1 MHLLFL
7 IVILIIGTVI
17 STTYLH
23 EQGEALSI
31 RTNNQIC
38 VYDFC
43 HQFLP
48 DLSDYYDLYNGLL
61 LVFIAPLIWYLGTYD
76 FADFMY
82 SLVWLLVPIF
92 IFRCITTCASVPTAT
107 TGEYT
112 RDWGSWF
119 KRYMFGSNHDCLI
132 SGHCVFAL
140 SVVLL
145 MFQYKIVTNQP
156 LWLGLVGAFGLFSAM
171 SKNHYSIDVIM
182 AVPTVFAFYDFTYCK
197 SAVKDLIVGG
207 CSKPYFDTKRAGK
220 MKK

>member
-1 MHLLFL
+1 MNLYIL
-7 IVILIIGTVI
+7 IVVLIIGTVI
-17 STTYLH
+17 STAYLH
-23 EQGEALSI
+23 EQGEALSQ

-48 DLSDYYDLYNGLL
+48 DLSDYYDIYNGLL

-76 FADFMY
+76 LSDFIC

-112 RDWGSWF
+112 RDFGSVF
-119 KRYMFGSNHDCLI
+119 KRYIFGSNHDCLV
-132 SGHCVFAL
+132 SGHLCFAL

-145 MFQYKIVTNQP
+145 MFQYNIVSNRV
-156 LWLGLVGAFGLFSAM
+156 LWLGLVAAFGLFSAT
-171 SKNHYSIDVIM
+171 SKNHYTIDVIM
-182 AVPTVFAFYDFTYCK
+182 AVPTVFAFFDFTFCK
-197 SAVKDLIVGG
+197 SAVKDLTVGG
-207 CSKPYFDTKRAGK
+207 CSAPYFDK
-220 MKK
+220 MKKKSA